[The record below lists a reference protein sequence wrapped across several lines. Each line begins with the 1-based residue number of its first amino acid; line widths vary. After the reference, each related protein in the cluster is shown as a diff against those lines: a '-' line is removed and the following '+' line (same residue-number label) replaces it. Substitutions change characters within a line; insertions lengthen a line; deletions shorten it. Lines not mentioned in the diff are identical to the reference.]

1 MSVAAVIGIVAFA
14 LGVMASIALHEVGHL
29 VPAKRFGVKVTQY
42 MVGFGPTVWS
52 RHRGDT
58 EYGVKAVPLGG
69 YIRMIGMFPP
79 KRNAAGELVHSA
91 TTTGPFQSMME
102 DARRSSMAEVQPGDE
117 DRVFYRLPV
126 HQKLVV
132 MLGGPTMNLLIAG
145 VLFTLALSG
154 LGVPQPTPT
163 VAAVVPCVPSSVTA
177 DCTAADAASPAQ
189 AAGLQTGDV
198 VVAVDGAPV
207 TDWTSLQQTIRDSA
221 GQTLVLTVDRG
232 DGTVELPVDVVAT
245 ERPSLSDPQATVT
258 AGYLGVAPAIEQVRR
273 PVTAVP
279 GAMWDF
285 AIASGKA
292 VLSIP
297 SKMVGVWQAAFGGG
311 ERDPNGPVSVVGAGR
326 FGVEVATDDAG
337 LSWRVSNF
345 LVLLASLNMALF
357 LFNLIPLLPLDGG
370 HVAGALYEGA
380 RRQVA
385 RWRGSPDPGPVDVAK
400 LLPVAYGVAM
410 VLIGMSALLIY
421 ADVVNPIRLGG

>member
-1 MSVAAVIGIVAFA
+1 
-14 LGVMASIALHEVGHL
+14 
-29 VPAKRFGVKVTQY
+29 
-42 MVGFGPTVWS
+42 
-52 RHRGDT
+52 
-58 EYGVKAVPLGG
+58 
-69 YIRMIGMFPP
+69 
-79 KRNAAGELVHSA
+79 
-91 TTTGPFQSMME
+91 
-102 DARRSSMAEVQPGDE
+102 
-117 DRVFYRLPV
+117 
-126 HQKLVV
+126 
-132 MLGGPTMNLLIAG
+132 
-145 VLFTLALSG
+145 
-154 LGVPQPTPT
+154 
-163 VAAVVPCVPSSVTA
+163 
-177 DCTAADAASPAQ
+177 
-189 AAGLQTGDV
+189 
-198 VVAVDGAPV
+198 
-207 TDWTSLQQTIRDSA
+207 
-221 GQTLVLTVDRG
+221 
-232 DGTVELPVDVVAT
+232 
-245 ERPSLSDPQATVT
+245 
-258 AGYLGVAPAIEQVRR
+258 
-273 PVTAVP
+273 
-279 GAMWDF
+279 MWDF

>member
-1 MSVAAVIGIVAFA
+1 
-14 LGVMASIALHEVGHL
+14 
-29 VPAKRFGVKVTQY
+29 
-42 MVGFGPTVWS
+42 
-52 RHRGDT
+52 
-58 EYGVKAVPLGG
+58 
-69 YIRMIGMFPP
+69 
-79 KRNAAGELVHSA
+79 
-91 TTTGPFQSMME
+91 
-102 DARRSSMAEVQPGDE
+102 MAEVQPGDE

-337 LSWRVSNF
+337 MSWRVSNF